1 MKIQSKF
8 FGEVE
13 IKASQIISFENGI
26 PGFEEYNKFVL
37 LNFEDTE
44 NLKCLQSLDDSNICL
59 VMISPWN
66 YFKDYE
72 IELSA
77 DDLKELVIQNE
88 QDVAVYNVITTREER
103 ITTNLVAPIVINV
116 LNNIGK
122 QIILSNTKYSI
133 RQEITCL

>member
-77 DDLKELVIQNE
+77 DDLKELEIQNE